1 MRGIDEEE
9 EEQGGEARKQE
20 QRGPAAGAA
29 DSALL
34 NGCLVIPFL
43 HVDPDGRW
51 MRTGRHTRVHA

>member
-34 NGCLVIPFL
+34 NGCLVIPWRRKARRQQVKVIAKL
-43 HVDPDGRW
+43 H
-51 MRTGRHTRVHA
+51 